1 MRNSPDEPL
10 YYALNSEPCL
20 DARRERMKVADALDF
35 VVGKFH
41 VEVIFE
47 TGKEF
52 ESLQTVDPELLVE
65 IVARLKLGARN
76 LEMSSRQ
83 IQDFVGSLFNCFHDP
98 FYFTGSS
105 SPLANGAAV
114 AN

>member
-1 MRNSPDEPL
+1 MRNSTDEPL
-10 YYALNSEPCL
+10 YYAPNSEPCL
-20 DARRERMKVADALDF
+20 DARCERMKVADSLNL

-47 TGKEF
+47 TRKEF
-52 ESLQTVDPELLVE
+52 KSLQAVDPELLVE
-65 IVARLKLGARN
+65 IVARLKLGARY

-98 FYFTGSS
+98 
-105 SPLANGAAV
+105 L
-114 AN
+114 